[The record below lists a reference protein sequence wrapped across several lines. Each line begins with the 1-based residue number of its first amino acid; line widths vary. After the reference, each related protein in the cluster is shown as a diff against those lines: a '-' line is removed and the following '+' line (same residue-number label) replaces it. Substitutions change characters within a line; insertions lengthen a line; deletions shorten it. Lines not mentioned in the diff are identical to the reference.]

1 MNTNRISALTRR
13 LGVAFV
19 AGGFA
24 AAVNAGAAK
33 PPTDPGAGGA
43 SSGQGSSDPGQVAG
57 GATASI
63 DPYSHLPSS
72 LVLRGV
78 IRDFIE
84 KDKSGGHPDF
94 ELNPTAGFGHY
105 MGMCMDQL
113 GEDGKPQFLGTGFK
127 LSGNFKDASGRK
139 RISNKE
145 YIAPAE
151 GDSNGTLSSSQGGAS
166 TNADRFS
173 QWYRDIPGVNVSK
186 NIEITLAR
194 QTNSN
199 VYSFNDKTDA
209 HYSSLNGF
217 FPINADLFGNS
228 GGSTPNQNF
237 HFTFEVSTEFIYE
250 KGKGQV
256 FTFTGDDDVWV
267 FIDGKL
273 VIDLGGVHSAID
285 QSINLDR
292 LAWLEDGKSYELK
305 VFQAERHRTQSN
317 FRIDTTMVLKSV
329 EPPATTALFD

>member
-1 MNTNRISALTRR
+1 M
-13 LGVAFV
+13 
-19 AGGFA
+19 
-24 AAVNAGAAK
+24 
-33 PPTDPGAGGA
+33 
-43 SSGQGSSDPGQVAG
+43 
-57 GATASI
+57 
-63 DPYSHLPSS
+63 
-72 LVLRGV
+72 
-78 IRDFIE
+78 
-84 KDKSGGHPDF
+84 
-94 ELNPTAGFGHY
+94 
-105 MGMCMDQL
+105 
-113 GEDGKPQFLGTGFK
+113 
-127 LSGNFKDASGRK
+127 
-139 RISNKE
+139 
-145 YIAPAE
+145 APAPTPIV
-151 GDSNGTLSSSQGGAS
+151 SPSGTAISPAS
-166 TNADRFS
+166 TSRRTS
-173 QWYRDIPGVNVSK
+173 RSPS
-186 NIEITLAR
+186 R

-199 VYSFNDKTDA
+199 VYSFNDKTDS

-329 EPPATTALFD
+329 EPPATTVLFD